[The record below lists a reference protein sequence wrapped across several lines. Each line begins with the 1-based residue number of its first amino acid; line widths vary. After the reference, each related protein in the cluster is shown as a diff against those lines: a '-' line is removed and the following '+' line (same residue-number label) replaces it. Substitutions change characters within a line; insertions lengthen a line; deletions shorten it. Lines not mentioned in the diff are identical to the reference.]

1 MLIPATL
8 FYKYDVHQL
17 ARRKL
22 YHLLRGVILR
32 RSLHQRRKIKHFQKL
47 KPAIIELLERLN
59 FLHICSEK
67 KKSVGK
73 FKMLTKGLN

>member
-1 MLIPATL
+1 MPATL
-8 FYKYDVHQL
+8 FHKYDVHQL

-22 YHLLRGVILR
+22 YHLLRGVVLR
-32 RSLHQRRKIKHFQKL
+32 RSLRQRRKMKHFQKL
-47 KPAIIELLERLN
+47 KPIIIELLERLT
-59 FLHICSEK
+59 FLHINSEK